1 MVTLVQLE
9 VLAKVIESGGFSGAA
24 KSLFTS
30 QPAVSNH
37 IRNLERSLG
46 AQLVHRTSQGAR
58 PTQAGEIVVEHARR
72 IFGILDDLE
81 IAVAE
86 YRGLGAGRLVL
97 AGTTTLGTYLLPLLL
112 SEFALRAPKV
122 SCQIRVGNEEAVES
136 WLLRGEVALGLCAGT
151 PRDEQLVAQG
161 MFEEAMVLVAEPGS
175 PLIGRALTPA
185 DLADQRF
192 LMREGG
198 SATRRLQESALR
210 TWGLER
216 AEQWDMWG
224 TDTLKQAVSRGLGLA
239 VVSEH
244 VIRQETETGMLAALT
259 VVPAPPVRT
268 VSLVRRAD
276 RALTPPEEA
285 FVALVGAV
293 SEWPG

>member
-1 MVTLVQLE
+1 MVTLIQLE

-37 IRNLERSLG
+37 MRNLERSLG
-46 AQLVHRTSQGAR
+46 VQLVHRTSQGAR
-58 PTQAGEIVVEHARR
+58 PTSAGEIVVEHARR
-72 IFGILDDLE
+72 IFGVLE
-81 IAVAE
+81 ELELAVAE

-97 AGTTTLGTYLLPLLL
+97 AGTTTLGTYLLPLLV

-122 SCQIRVGNEEAVES
+122 SCEIRVGNEEAVES

-175 PLIGRALTPA
+175 ALIGRALTPA

-192 LMREGG
+192 LVREAG

-210 TWGLER
+210 MWGLER

-244 VIRQETETGMLAALT
+244 VIRQETEAGMLAALT

-268 VSLVRRAD
+268 VSLVRRSD
-276 RALTPPEEA
+276 RVLTPSEEA

>member
-1 MVTLVQLE
+1 MVTLIQLE

-58 PTQAGEIVVEHARR
+58 PTPAGEIVVEHARR
-72 IFGILDDLE
+72 IFAIMDELE
-81 IAVAE
+81 VAVAE
-86 YRGLGAGRLVL
+86 HRGLGAGRLVL

-122 SCQIRVGNEEAVES
+122 SCQIRVGNEETVES

-151 PRDEQLVAQG
+151 PKDEQLVAQG

-192 LMREGG
+192 LMREAG

-244 VIRQETETGMLAALT
+244 VIRQETEAGMLAALT

-276 RALTPPEEA
+276 RVLTPPEEA